1 MDRTL
6 HDYIDGELA
15 RDELTAAQG
24 DELESLEAAIRA
36 VVSPL
41 REAAAPDLS
50 ARVMARVAEIRR
62 EPSPGAW
69 VGAAIRRSLDW
80 VWAPRLVRLRPAYA
94 LATLSVFAVFAVV
107 ASPPLAPSHDLQAVG
122 DRAHDQVY
130 VQFRLEAS
138 GASQVALVGSF
149 TAWQPDYELRETA
162 PGTWSILVPLRPG
175 VYDYAFVVDGRE
187 WVADPH
193 AFQIDDGF
201 GGTNSRIALPS
212 PPTGYIQ
219 S

>member
-1 MDRTL
+1 
-6 HDYIDGELA
+6 
-15 RDELTAAQG
+15 
-24 DELESLEAAIRA
+24 
-36 VVSPL
+36 
-41 REAAAPDLS
+41 
-50 ARVMARVAEIRR
+50 
-62 EPSPGAW
+62 
-69 VGAAIRRSLDW
+69 
-80 VWAPRLVRLRPAYA
+80 VRLRPAYA

-122 DRAHDQVY
+122 DSASAGQVY

-212 PPTGYIQ
+212 PPTGAIQ